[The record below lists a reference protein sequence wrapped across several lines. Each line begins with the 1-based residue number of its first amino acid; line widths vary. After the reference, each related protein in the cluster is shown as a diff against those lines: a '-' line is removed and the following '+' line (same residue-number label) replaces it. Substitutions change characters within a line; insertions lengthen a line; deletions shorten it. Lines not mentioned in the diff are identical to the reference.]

1 MASEHVVVA
10 ILEILEAP
18 HPILEAK
25 ARPVAEDEFGPE
37 LEAKLRNMAETMYAA
52 PGVGLAAPQVGDGRR
67 MLVADLSKDDNADT
81 ERTGENL
88 ILMVNPE
95 IVEREGRILWEE
107 SCLSV
112 PEFSI
117 DVERAR
123 RIKVAYR
130 DPMGA
135 RLERW
140 FEEFPAVVIQHEMD
154 HLEGVTLLDRASRL
168 KRSRYVKQ
176 RRKRSRVTEEEFAV

>member
-1 MASEHVVVA
+1 VA
-10 ILEILEAP
+10 ILDILEAP

-25 ARPVAEDEFGPE
+25 ARPVAEDEFGAA
-37 LEAKLRNMAETMYAA
+37 LESKMRSMAETMYAA
-52 PGVGLAAPQVGDGRR
+52 PGVGLAAPQVGDSRR
-67 MLVADLSKDDNADT
+67 MLVADLSKDDKADT
-81 ERTGENL
+81 KRTGENL

-95 IVEREGRILWEE
+95 IVAREGRILWEE

-117 DVERAR
+117 DIDRAR
-123 RIKVAYR
+123 RIQVAYR

-135 RLERW
+135 RVERW

-154 HLEGVTLLDRASRL
+154 HLDGVTLLDRASRL
-168 KRSRYVKQ
+168 KRSRYM
-176 RRKRSRVTEEEFAV
+176 RARKKRTRVGEEEFAV